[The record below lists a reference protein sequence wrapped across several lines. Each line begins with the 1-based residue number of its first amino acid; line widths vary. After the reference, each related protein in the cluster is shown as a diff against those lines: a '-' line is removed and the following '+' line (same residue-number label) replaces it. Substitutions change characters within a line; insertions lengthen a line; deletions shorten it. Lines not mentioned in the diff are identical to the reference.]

1 MKNLFEKSRTRALG
15 LSLSAGAAIALAACG
30 QQPATETEA
39 PGDRSSVAAPAAA
52 PAEMDAMSTSAAGEK
67 SATAR
72 GVISA
77 IDAEDGKITIEHEP
91 IASLEWPAMTMG
103 FAASPALIDQAKVGD
118 RVEFDLVVTGS
129 AGEVKAIR
137 PQ

>member
-1 MKNLFEKSRTRALG
+1 MKNLFENSRTLALR
-15 LSLSAGAAIALAACG
+15 LSLSAGAVILLAACS
-30 QQPATETEA
+30 QQPAADTETPVDA
-39 PGDRSSVAAPAAA
+39 NSAAAPAAA
-52 PAEMDAMSTSAAGEK
+52 EMDGMSTATAEEK

-77 IDAEDGKITIEHEP
+77 IDAQGGKITIEHEP
-91 IASLEWPAMTMG
+91 IASLGWPAMTMG

-118 RVEFDLVVTGS
+118 RVEFDLVVVGS
-129 AGEVKAIR
+129 AGELKALR

>member
-1 MKNLFEKSRTRALG
+1 MKKLSAKSRTLAVG
-15 LSLSAGAAIALAACG
+15 LTLSAGAILALAACG
-30 QQPATETEA
+30 QQPETKTETA
-39 PGDRSSVAAPAAA
+39 TDASAAAAPAAA
-52 PAEMDAMSTSAAGEK
+52 PGEMGAMATPTAGESAATG
-67 SATAR
+67 R

-77 IDAEDGKITIEHEP
+77 IDAEGGKITIEHEP

-103 FAASPALIDQAKVGD
+103 FAASPALIQQAKVGD
-118 RVEFDLVVTGS
+118 RIEFDLAVRGS

>member
-1 MKNLFEKSRTRALG
+1 MKNLFEKSRTLALG
-15 LSLSAGAAIALAACG
+15 LSLSAGAVIALAACS
-30 QQPATETEA
+30 QQPATETETPA
-39 PGDRSSVAAPAAA
+39 ATSSAAPA
-52 PAEMDAMSTSAAGEK
+52 PAEMDAMATSATGER
-67 SATAR
+67 SATAQ

-77 IDAEDGKITIEHEP
+77 IDAEGGKITIEHEP

-118 RVEFDLVVTGS
+118 RVEFDLVVTGG

>member
-1 MKNLFEKSRTRALG
+1 MKIPSSKSRTLALG
-15 LSLSAGAAIALAACG
+15 LSLSAGAVLALAACG
-30 QQPATETEA
+30 QQPESKTEA
-39 PGDRSSVAAPAAA
+39 ASDASAAAAPAAA
-52 PAEMDAMSTSAAGEK
+52 EMTTPAAGVK

-77 IDAEDGKITIEHEP
+77 IDAQGGNITIEHEP

-103 FAASPALIDQAKVGD
+103 FAASPALISQAKVGD
-118 RVEFDLVVTGS
+118 RIEFDLAVRGS

>member
-1 MKNLFEKSRTRALG
+1 MKNLFVKSRTLALG
-15 LSLSAGAAIALAACG
+15 LSLSAGAVIALAACS
-30 QQPATETEA
+30 QQPATETETPA
-39 PGDRSSVAAPAAA
+39 ATSSAPAA
-52 PAEMDAMSTSAAGEK
+52 AEMDAMSTSATGEK

-77 IDAEDGKITIEHEP
+77 IDAEGGKITIEHEP

>member
-1 MKNLFEKSRTRALG
+1 MKNLFVKARTLALG
-15 LSLSAGAAIALAACG
+15 PSLSAGAVIALAACS
-30 QQPATETEA
+30 QQPATETETPA
-39 PGDRSSVAAPAAA
+39 AASSAAPA
-52 PAEMDAMSTSAAGEK
+52 PAEMDAMSMSPTGEK

-77 IDAEDGKITIEHEP
+77 IDAESGKITIEHEP

-103 FAASPALIDQAKVGD
+103 FAASPALIDQAKVGNQI
-118 RVEFDLVVTGS
+118 EFDLVVTGS

>member
-1 MKNLFEKSRTRALG
+1 MKNLFVKSARLALG
-15 LSLSAGAAIALAACG
+15 LSLSAGAVIALAACS
-30 QQPATETEA
+30 QQPATETETPAATGSAVA
-39 PGDRSSVAAPAAA
+39 PAA
-52 PAEMDAMSTSAAGEK
+52 PAEMDAMSSAAGEE

-77 IDAEDGKITIEHEP
+77 IDAEGGKITIEHEP

-103 FAASPALIDQAKVGD
+103 FAASPALIDQAKVGNQI
-118 RVEFDLVVTGS
+118 EFDLVVTGS

>member
-1 MKNLFEKSRTRALG
+1 MKNLFVKSRTLALG
-15 LSLSAGAAIALAACG
+15 LSLSAGAVIGLTACS
-30 QQPATETEA
+30 QQPVKEAETPAAT
-39 PGDRSSVAAPAAA
+39 SSAAAPA
-52 PAEMDAMSTSAAGEK
+52 PAEMDAMPTPATEEK

-77 IDAEDGKITIEHEP
+77 IDAEGGKITIEHEP

-103 FAASPALIDQAKVGD
+103 FTASPGLIEQVKVGD
-118 RVEFDLVVTGS
+118 RVEFDMVVTGS
-129 AGEVKAIR
+129 ASEVTAIR

>member
-1 MKNLFEKSRTRALG
+1 MKNLFVKSRALALG
-15 LSLSAGAAIALAACG
+15 LSLSAGAVIALAACS
-30 QQPATETEA
+30 QQPATETETPA
-39 PGDRSSVAAPAAA
+39 ATSAAPATG
-52 PAEMDAMSTSAAGEK
+52 PAEMDAMSMSATGEK

-77 IDAEDGKITIEHEP
+77 IDAEGGKITIEHEP
-91 IASLEWPAMTMG
+91 ITSLKWPAMTMG
-103 FAASPALIDQAKVGD
+103 FAASPALIGQAKVGD
-118 RVEFDLVVTGS
+118 RIEFDLVVTGS

>member
-1 MKNLFEKSRTRALG
+1 MKNLFEKSRKLALG
-15 LSLSAGAAIALAACG
+15 LSLSAGAVIGLAACS
-30 QQPATETEA
+30 QQPATETETPA
-39 PGDRSSVAAPAAA
+39 ATSSAAAPA
-52 PAEMDAMSTSAAGEK
+52 PAEMDAMSTPATGEK

-77 IDAEDGKITIEHEP
+77 IDAESGEITIEHEP

-103 FAASPALIDQAKVGD
+103 FAASPALIDQAEVGD
-118 RVEFDLVVTGS
+118 QVEFDLVVTGS

>member
-1 MKNLFEKSRTRALG
+1 MKILSSKSRTLALG
-15 LSLSAGAAIALAACG
+15 LSLSVGALLALAACG
-30 QQPATETEA
+30 QQPEAKTETAGDLSAASAPAVA
-39 PGDRSSVAAPAAA
+39 PGG
-52 PAEMDAMSTSAAGEK
+52 MDAMSKPAAGEK

-77 IDAEDGKITIEHEP
+77 IDAQGGQITIEHEP

-103 FAASPALIDQAKVGD
+103 FAASPALIEQAKVGD

-129 AGEVKAIR
+129 AGEVMAIR

>member
-1 MKNLFEKSRTRALG
+1 MKNLFVRSRTLALG
-15 LSLSAGAAIALAACG
+15 LSLSAGAVIGLAACS
-30 QQPATETEA
+30 QQPETKTGT
-39 PGDRSSVAAPAAA
+39 PGDVSSAAA
-52 PAEMDAMSTSAAGEK
+52 PAEMDAMSTSATGEK
-67 SATAR
+67 AATAR

-77 IDAEDGKITIEHEP
+77 IDAEGGKITIEHEP

-103 FAASPALIDQAKVGD
+103 FAASPALIQQAKVGD